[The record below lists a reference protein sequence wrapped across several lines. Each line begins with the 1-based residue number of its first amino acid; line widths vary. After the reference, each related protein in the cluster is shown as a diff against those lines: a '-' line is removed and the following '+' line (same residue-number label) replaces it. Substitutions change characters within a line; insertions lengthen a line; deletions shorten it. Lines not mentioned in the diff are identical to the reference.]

1 MVLSVIHGTIAM
13 VDCVIPAAGLSSR
26 MGAWKPMLAYQDSTL
41 LDIAIKHALM
51 FCSQVIVVAGYR
63 AEELIRH
70 YQHQQQITVVVNQD
84 YQQGMLSS
92 IQVGIKAVTSSKFFI
107 THADMPCIEPQVFRW
122 LWQAGCARVVFPG
135 NKHQT
140 GHPVLI
146 TAELIP
152 QILALPVTATMKQ
165 VLQTGSEHYLQ
176 LTATSGIYLD
186 IDTPEK
192 YQQLIAG
199 NKQQAVK

>member
-1 MVLSVIHGTIAM
+1 MIHGTIAM

-41 LDIAIKHALM
+41 LDVAIKHALM
-51 FCSQVIVVAGYR
+51 FCSRVIVVAGYR
-63 AEELIRH
+63 AEELVSR
-70 YQHQQQITVVVNQD
+70 YQHQQQIIVVVNQH

-92 IQVGIKAVTSSKFFI
+92 IQVGVEAVTSSQFFI
-107 THADMPCIEPQVFRW
+107 THADMPSIEPRVFTQ
-122 LWQAGCARVVFPG
+122 LWKLRCVSVVFPG
-135 NKHQT
+135 NKQRT

-152 QILALPVTATMKQ
+152 RILELPVTATMKQ
-165 VLQTGSEHYLQ
+165 LLQTGSEHYLQ
-176 LTATSGIYLD
+176 LSASNGIYLD

-199 NKQQAVK
+199 NKQQAVE